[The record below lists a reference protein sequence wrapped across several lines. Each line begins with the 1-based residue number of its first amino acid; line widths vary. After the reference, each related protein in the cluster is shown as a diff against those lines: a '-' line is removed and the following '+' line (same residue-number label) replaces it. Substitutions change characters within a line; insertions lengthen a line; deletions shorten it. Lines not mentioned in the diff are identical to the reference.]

1 MRKQT
6 VYVPMVADILHEGH
20 INILN
25 VSKKLGYV
33 IVGLFTDEAVA
44 TYKKPTF
51 LEFEKRKTIL
61 KNLKQV
67 DKIIPQKSKDYIP
80 NVKKIKPDFVVH
92 GDDWKKGPL
101 SKPREQLK
109 KVLKKWG
116 GKLVEPKYTKN
127 IFLKQKT
134 SYQTLRR

>member
-1 MRKQT
+1 
-6 VYVPMVADILHEGH
+6 MVADIIHEGH

-92 GDDWKKGPL
+92 GDDWKRSL

-109 KVLKKWG
+109 SFKKW
-116 GKLVEPKYTKN
+116 
-127 IFLKQKT
+127 
-134 SYQTLRR
+134 R

>member
-1 MRKQT
+1 MRKKT
-6 VYVPMVADILHEGH
+6 VYVPMVADIIHEGH

-80 NVKKIKPDFVVH
+80 NVKKLNQFCRSWN
-92 GDDWKKGPL
+92 DWKKGP
-101 SKPREQLK
+101 
-109 KVLKKWG
+109 
-116 GKLVEPKYTKN
+116 
-127 IFLKQKT
+127 
-134 SYQTLRR
+134 

>member
-1 MRKQT
+1 MRKKT
-6 VYVPMVADILHEGH
+6 VYVPMVADIIHEGH

-92 GDDWKKGPL
+92 GDDWKKGPQSYERQRL
-101 SKPREQLK
+101 RENLK
-109 KVLKKWG
+109 KRG
-116 GKLVEPKYTKN
+116 GKIIDIPYTKN
-127 IFLKQKT
+127 ISSSSLFKH
-134 SYQTLRR
+134 SD